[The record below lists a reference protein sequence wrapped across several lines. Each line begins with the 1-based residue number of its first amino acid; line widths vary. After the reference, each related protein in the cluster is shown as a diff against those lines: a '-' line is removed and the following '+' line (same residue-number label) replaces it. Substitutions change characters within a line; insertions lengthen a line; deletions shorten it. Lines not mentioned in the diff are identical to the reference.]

1 MSASKVLPFQK
12 PAVRSSAVVS
22 ESQRLV
28 AFPKFRKEWRSTR
41 PVSPPSVSGFA
52 IPPTESI

>member
-1 MSASKVLPFQK
+1 MSVSKVLPFQK
-12 PAVRSSAVVS
+12 PIVHSSAVIS

-28 AFPKFRKEWRSTR
+28 AFPKFRKEWRTSR